1 MIATTNQLCHNF
13 VQATNTMNI
22 LRSGPIV
29 VVAVMQSDFI
39 NISVASCVGHLCC
52 LENWDTGL
60 YVVTLD
66 SGMHVKTERADV
78 GGVSNSPSLFSLYQ
92 ISDIKASVPIKLQ
105 AVYKICFKKFVYIVY
120 IL

>member
-1 MIATTNQLCHNF
+1 M
-13 VQATNTMNI
+13 
-22 LRSGPIV
+22 
-29 VVAVMQSDFI
+29 
-39 NISVASCVGHLCC
+39 
-52 LENWDTGL
+52 
-60 YVVTLD
+60 
-66 SGMHVKTERADV
+66 